1 MPYID
6 CETSYVP
13 NTTMKI
19 FVNSLGRQTQYCFYP
34 DEGYVMHYK
43 SVDTEIYDETGVN
56 VIGYNVLYGA
66 GMKSVPISYDFS
78 VVTQDVYTYTDENGM
93 TVNVPIEKIGVE
105 ELYTLPIDIVPEN
118 QLYGGGN
125 DNDHEVMSTEEPEQA
140 EKE

>member
-43 SVDTEIYDETGVN
+43 SVDTEIYDATGEN
-56 VIGYNVLYGA
+56 VIAYTELFGR

-78 VVTQDVYTYTDENGM
+78 VTKKDSYTYTDENQM
-93 TVNVPIEKIGVE
+93 TVNVPLEKIGVE
-105 ELYTLPIDIVPEN
+105 ELYTLPKEFVPQN
-118 QLYGGGN
+118 QLYDGAHKAAGN
-125 DNDHEVMSTEEPEQA
+125 THTEEGKIE
-140 EKE
+140 